1 MGHFFSII
9 QLKILVVSMNYV
21 FLMKAFRL
29 QHEASWFIEKQQNN
43 FHKNLI
49 RIDIKVFYECSY

>member
-29 QHEASWFIEKQQNN
+29 QHEASWFIETHRII
-43 FHKNLI
+43 FIKN
-49 RIDIKVFYECSY
+49 